1 MTDIVSML
9 RRMLQS
15 VEPAVD
21 VASMGT
27 CESGLRDYFYS
38 QSGKCTVWY
47 LFLRR
52 GVCVVRALS
61 TLYNVFQVLRVV
73 PL

>member
-1 MTDIVSML
+1 MCVVEALNMTDIVSML

-15 VEPAVD
+15 VEPTVD

-38 QSGKCTVWY
+38 QSG
-47 LFLRR
+47 
-52 GVCVVRALS
+52 
-61 TLYNVFQVLRVV
+61 
-73 PL
+73 